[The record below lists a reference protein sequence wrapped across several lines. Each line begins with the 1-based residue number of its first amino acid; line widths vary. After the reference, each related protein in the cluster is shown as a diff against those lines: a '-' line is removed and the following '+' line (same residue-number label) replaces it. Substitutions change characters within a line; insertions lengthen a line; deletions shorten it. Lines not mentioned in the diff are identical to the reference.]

1 MLKLDEIDKLQQ
13 ADKIDNWQQLIG
25 CVAVAFL
32 QLCNEQYAKI
42 FSSKFSDV
50 DKVRE
55 IDNLD
60 KEIRILQAT
69 NDQCTKENLEL
80 RKSISE
86 MEGQL
91 KLSHDEVNEAQTS
104 HSIARTK
111 LVILQT
117 KFIASLS
124 SVMHRISGGGNLNY
138 NTFESCVDILSEVFS
153 QPDKNALV
161 IRQVKEALSDFKI

>member
-1 MLKLDEIDKLQQ
+1 MNNTLKYFHPNFQTSTK
-13 ADKIDNWQQLIG
+13 
-25 CVAVAFL
+25 
-32 QLCNEQYAKI
+32 
-42 FSSKFSDV
+42 S
-50 DKVRE
+50 RE

-104 HSIARTK
+104 HGIARTK

-117 KFIASLS
+117 KFIASFIKRDAS
-124 SVMHRISGGGNLNY
+124 HFWR
-138 NTFESCVDILSEVFS
+138 
-153 QPDKNALV
+153 
-161 IRQVKEALSDFKI
+161 R